1 VPALQRGARSQPLQ
15 NHQDAP
21 RTLVQKRAMLTKQL
35 INNNIK
41 FIKMATLL
49 LKKGVAAIL
58 LLAMGLKLK
67 ESGDFYFSFQFK
79 SID

>member
-1 VPALQRGARSQPLQ
+1 
-15 NHQDAP
+15 
-21 RTLVQKRAMLTKQL
+21 MLTKQL
-35 INNNIK
+35 FNNNIK

-67 ESGDFYFSFQFK
+67 ESGHFYFSFQFK
-79 SID
+79 PMDGSA